1 METKAFLTISTV
13 TLYKSKI
20 QLSEMKKELYYSLS
34 MAEEVGIWQQH
45 RGVLVYIST
54 EDDT

>member
-20 QLSEMKKELYYSLS
+20 QLSEMKKEFYYSLS

-45 RGVLVYIST
+45 QGVLVYIST